1 MLVGL
6 QGRKKSLMISL
17 FGSIQYGR
25 VTDSHAMTAI
35 AALTHVARL
44 KTQQTVKEQIQ
55 TKMVV
60 VKVREAGG
68 LSPLLP
74 FEPPATV

>member
-1 MLVGL
+1 M
-6 QGRKKSLMISL
+6 
-17 FGSIQYGR
+17 
-25 VTDSHAMTAI
+25 MTAI
-35 AALTHVARL
+35 AALTHSVTRL
-44 KTQQTVKEQIQ
+44 KTQQTVKEQVQ
-55 TKMVV
+55 AKRVV